1 MSLPICIVPFCEN
14 PKKGKNLKC
23 YFHIR
28 EQEKFKVKTYKEFLP
43 LWAKKRCK
51 THGLLRS
58 NYVYQYGNKCKLC
71 VKDYDKNNPIK
82 QNTTLIKR
90 YGSSFIEY
98 HQILQLQNNQCAI
111 CKITLEEL
119 KKRNPQNQKSLALD
133 HCHKTNKIRGVL
145 CGKCNIGLG
154 YFDDNPELLE
164 KAAQY
169 LRR

>member
-1 MSLPICIVPFCEN
+1 MSICIVPFCEN
-14 PKKGKNLKC
+14 IKKGKNLKC

-28 EQEKFKVKTYKEFLP
+28 EQEKLNIKPYKELLP

-51 THGLLRS
+51 IHGLLRS
-58 NYVYQYGNKCKLC
+58 NQVYQYGNKCKLC
-71 VKDYDKNNPIK
+71 VTAYDKNNPIK
-82 QNTTLIKR
+82 QNTNLIKR
-90 YGSSFIEY
+90 YGASFSEY
-98 HQILQLQNNQCAI
+98 EKILQSQNNQCAI

-119 KKRNPQNQKSLALD
+119 KKRNPRNQKRLALD
-133 HCHKTNKIRGVL
+133 HCHQTNKIRGIL

-154 YFDDNPELLE
+154 YFDDNIDLLE